1 MSDETR
7 IDGKRLGFPFDII
20 VDHYCPPCGSI
31 SDPAAQEEVEWHLE
45 CWDGSPCEWVE
56 ENLTAKACGQIT
68 EMALSV
74 MRRESTD

>member
-1 MSDETR
+1 VSDETR